1 MWFPRTL
8 ANLVSL
14 SVAYDTCVHI
24 YILQFDVWNWNKT
37 HCWGASVWMVSCLK
51 IERNLA
57 MFIQNMITLW

>member
-24 YILQFDVWNWNKT
+24 YIYIYISLTSETEIKPIAGVHPFEWLV
-37 HCWGASVWMVSCLK
+37 V
-51 IERNLA
+51 
-57 MFIQNMITLW
+57 